1 MANTKTKVTIEGVV
15 EETLTLDE
23 IANLIKADEW
33 KETTDIELLNF
44 YTINDNGERKP
55 DPSKRFQVR
64 GFYLNKEFVN
74 EKVEYVRSTGDRDEI
89 DMPTV
94 VRMPDGTYKLDDGSH
109 TIDIILDLGG
119 VLSIEAYVVDYEKHL
134 GGKDSNALGL
144 GNLLNIKTKEKQT
157 ATSDNIKSHFLQI
170 LAEKK
175 AAGLSTKMTDEE
187 KDEFVGWYQ
196 GKVTTHTLGQWYS
209 RTPDGG
215 RHSIAREYS
224 EQEKLEKQQHY
235 SDDPDYEDYYVT
247 FPKELSHASTSILG
261 QSLVELAKTDKE
273 KVLILLYCRD
283 NADVARING
292 VDGKGESTWKTN
304 LDQNYSSVSK
314 LTDLTIKYKV
324 LNWKN

>member
-134 GGKDSNALGL
+134 GGKGVFANNLAL
-144 GNLLNIKTKEKQT
+144 
-157 ATSDNIKSHFLQI
+157 
-170 LAEKK
+170 
-175 AAGLSTKMTDEE
+175 
-187 KDEFVGWYQ
+187 
-196 GKVTTHTLGQWYS
+196 
-209 RTPDGG
+209 
-215 RHSIAREYS
+215 
-224 EQEKLEKQQHY
+224 
-235 SDDPDYEDYYVT
+235 
-247 FPKELSHASTSILG
+247 
-261 QSLVELAKTDKE
+261 
-273 KVLILLYCRD
+273 
-283 NADVARING
+283 
-292 VDGKGESTWKTN
+292 
-304 LDQNYSSVSK
+304 
-314 LTDLTIKYKV
+314 
-324 LNWKN
+324 